1 MEEKVRKLTLRRLKE
16 EVKTLENVF
25 SEVRILRADQVCA
38 GFSDCSYKSGEA
50 RCYEIWKKSKPCRNC
65 ISCRALAEKKQF
77 TKLEKVDGKMYQV
90 ISSYVEADGKPYVIE
105 MIKRFDEKMPVDL
118 GGINDSETINDYY
131 VKTYVDALTET
142 HNRRYYEENLANIVI
157 MGGVVMLDIDDFK
170 IYNDLFGHDAG
181 DAVLKAVAGA
191 IKKCIRST
199 DRLVRYGGD
208 EFLLIIPGINGESLS
223 RCLSDISQEI
233 RLIVIDRYPAIKP
246 SVSAGGIICEDDI
259 VKKAV
264 SRADQFMY
272 RAKKKK
278 NYFVTENMKKDAL
291 DELRP
296 SEKVLIVDDSDIN
309 REILSAILKNQY
321 EIIEAASGEQ
331 CIEKIKSAGEDIS
344 LILLDL
350 IMPGMSGF
358 DVLNYLNDNRL
369 IGKIPV
375 ITITGDESDNSVRE
389 AYEKGVSDY
398 ITRPFDARVV
408 YRRVSNTVNL
418 YSRQKSLIREIEN
431 EANKK
436 WQNRTMLV
444 EILSQIIEFRDGD
457 ESGGNHAG
465 HMLDLSR
472 RLLERLIVKTDKYA
486 VAGREIELISIA
498 SALHDIGKVAIDKNI
513 VGKKGRLTAEEFET
527 MKTHTIIGEEMLN
540 NISAYSDDP
549 LIKYAKEICR
559 WHHERYD
566 GKGYPDGLEGDDIP
580 VSAQVVSV
588 CDVYDALIS
597 KRPYKPAYP
606 REKAIK
612 MIRDGECGAFNPL
625 LVECLI
631 ETESNPE
638 ENAGGEEIEEKQRNE
653 K

>member
-1 MEEKVRKLTLRRLKE
+1 MEEKVRKLTLKRLKE

-38 GFSDCSYKSGEA
+38 GFSDCSYKRGEA

-105 MIKRFDEKMPVDL
+105 MIKRFDEKKPVDL
-118 GGINDSETINDYY
+118 GGINDSETISDYY

-157 MGGVVMLDIDDFK
+157 TGGVVMLDIDDFK
-170 IYNDLFGHDAG
+170 VYNDLFGHDAG

-223 RCLSDISQEI
+223 RCLYDISQEI

-331 CIEKIKSAGEDIS
+331 CIEKIKSEGEEIS

-369 IGKIPV
+369 IGEIPV

-418 YSRQKSLIREIEN
+418 YSRQKSLIREIEK
-431 EANKK
+431 EANEK

-444 EILSQIIEFRDGD
+444 EILSQIIEFHDGD
-457 ESGGNHAG
+457 ESDGNHAG

-486 VAGREIELISIA
+486 VAAREIELISTA
-498 SALHDIGKVAIDKNI
+498 AALHDIGKVAIDKNI

-540 NISAYSDDP
+540 NIPAYSDDP

-566 GKGYPDGLEGDDIP
+566 GKGYPDGLKGDDIP

-631 ETESNPE
+631 ETESSPE
-638 ENAGGEEIEEKQRNE
+638 ENADGEEIEEKQRNE

>member
-1 MEEKVRKLTLRRLKE
+1 MEEKVRKLTLKRLKE

-77 TKLEKVDGKMYQV
+77 TKLERVDGKMYQV

-118 GGINDSETINDYY
+118 GGINDSETISDYY

-157 MGGVVMLDIDDFK
+157 VGGVVMLDIDDFK

-223 RCLSDISQEI
+223 RCLYDISQEI
-233 RLIVIDRYPAIKP
+233 RHIVIDRYPAIKP

-331 CIEKIKSAGEDIS
+331 CIEKIKSEGEEIS

-350 IMPGMSGF
+350 IMPGMERIRRSE
-358 DVLNYLNDNRL
+358 LSQRQPPYRKNSCNYDNRRR
-369 IGKIPV
+369 IGQFRTRGVRKRRFRLYHA
-375 ITITGDESDNSVRE
+375 SV
-389 AYEKGVSDY
+389 
-398 ITRPFDARVV
+398 
-408 YRRVSNTVNL
+408 
-418 YSRQKSLIREIEN
+418 
-431 EANKK
+431 
-436 WQNRTMLV
+436 
-444 EILSQIIEFRDGD
+444 
-457 ESGGNHAG
+457 
-465 HMLDLSR
+465 
-472 RLLERLIVKTDKYA
+472 
-486 VAGREIELISIA
+486 
-498 SALHDIGKVAIDKNI
+498 
-513 VGKKGRLTAEEFET
+513 
-527 MKTHTIIGEEMLN
+527 
-540 NISAYSDDP
+540 
-549 LIKYAKEICR
+549 
-559 WHHERYD
+559 
-566 GKGYPDGLEGDDIP
+566 
-580 VSAQVVSV
+580 
-588 CDVYDALIS
+588 
-597 KRPYKPAYP
+597 
-606 REKAIK
+606 
-612 MIRDGECGAFNPL
+612 
-625 LVECLI
+625 
-631 ETESNPE
+631 
-638 ENAGGEEIEEKQRNE
+638 
-653 K
+653 

>member
-1 MEEKVRKLTLRRLKE
+1 MEEKVRKLTLKRLKE

-38 GFSDCSYKSGEA
+38 GFSDCSYKRGEA

-77 TKLEKVDGKMYQV
+77 TKLERVDGKMYQV

-105 MIKRFDEKMPVDL
+105 MIKRFDEKMPVDF

-157 MGGVVMLDIDDFK
+157 VGGVVMLDIDDFK

-191 IKKCIRST
+191 IKKCIRRT

-331 CIEKIKSAGEDIS
+331 CIEKIKSEGEEIS

-431 EANKK
+431 EANEK

-457 ESGGNHAG
+457 ESDCNHAR

-486 VAGREIELISIA
+486 VAGREIELISTA

-513 VGKKGRLTAEEFET
+513 VGKKGRLTAEEFEI

-540 NISAYSDDP
+540 NIPAYSDDP

-566 GKGYPDGLEGDDIP
+566 GKGYPDGLKGDDIP

-631 ETESNPE
+631 ETESNTE